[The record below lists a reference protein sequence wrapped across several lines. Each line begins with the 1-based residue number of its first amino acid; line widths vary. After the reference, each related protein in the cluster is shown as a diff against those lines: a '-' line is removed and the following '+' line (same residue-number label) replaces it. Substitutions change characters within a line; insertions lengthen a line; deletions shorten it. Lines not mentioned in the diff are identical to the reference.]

1 MNEFRERDDLP
12 HPSAPLHSDHMSASA
27 ILVDPAHP
35 SGPAEQV
42 RTELA
47 ALIQAGILS
56 ANAKLPP
63 VRQLAGDLRLAA
75 GTVAKA
81 YKELEAAGLVR
92 TGRAAGTR
100 VNPGQ
105 CLAEPARNQAQVFA
119 RVARSAGLNL
129 EQAQALLAVG
139 WDRAV
144 S

>member
-1 MNEFRERDDLP
+1 MNGHMGSDGSPRATA
-12 HPSAPLHSDHMSASA
+12 PSTPDPLAADA
-27 ILVDPAHP
+27 ITVDPAHP

-42 RTELA
+42 RAQLA
-47 ALIQAGILS
+47 ALIQGGVLA

-105 CLAEPARNQAQVFA
+105 SLAEPARIEAQVFA
-119 RVARSAGLNL
+119 RAARAAGLNL
-129 EQAQALLAVG
+129 EQAQGLLAVG
-139 WDRAV
+139 WDRPAN
-144 S
+144 

>member
-1 MNEFRERDDLP
+1 MNASIASDGSPRP
-12 HPSAPLHSDHMSASA
+12 PAPPTPEALGAGS
-27 ILVDPAHP
+27 ITVDPAHP

-42 RTELA
+42 RSQLA
-47 ALIQAGILS
+47 ALIQGGVLA
-56 ANAKLPP
+56 ANAKLPT

-81 YKELEAAGLVR
+81 YRELEAAGLVR

-105 CLAEPARNQAQVFA
+105 GLAAPARAEALVFA
-119 RVARSAGLNL
+119 RAARAAGLSL
-129 EQAQALLAVG
+129 DQAQALLAVG
-139 WDRAV
+139 WDRTA